1 MTRYDLYCMIFL
13 ALDADWEETKDEELG
28 KYLSDANPFLF
39 AGEGSAIEDV
49 YKQFCKYIP
58 DEAITSEGSFVLAK
72 KYVEH
77 LNNKAVAESFN
88 LLEEEQWKDALETYL
103 DEKYGGRS

>member
-1 MTRYDLYCMIFL
+1 MTRYDLFCMIFL
-13 ALDADWEETKDEELG
+13 ALDADWEETQDDELG
-28 KYLSDANPFLF
+28 RYLSDANPFLF

-49 YKQFCKYIP
+49 YKLFCELIP
-58 DEAITSEGSFVLAK
+58 DEVIGPENSFALAK

-88 LLEEEQWKDALETYL
+88 LLEEEQWKDALDTYL
-103 DEKYGGRS
+103 DDKYGGKR